1 MRLPTTGILLLGAV
15 ALASSASAQTSPPPS
30 TITRTV
36 IAATKLP
43 TVTEVPLHFRAVAVN
58 IPRGEKSSASPGNS
72 ILYQLSGS
80 TQILA
85 GAETRIL
92 TAAEG
97 LFVAAGTTIVLNAGN
112 DEASN
117 FIQFFLAPAV
127 DLDRP
132 AASAPAAVTELFR
145 TKAPIPGLKSGGYD
159 LNLTRVTFPAQ
170 MPSNAPHHRSGAA
183 LYYIISGMG
192 ANTVEGKT
200 EEKGP
205 GALIYEPFGLVH
217 QWGNPG
223 NDPFTFLAFNINPEG
238 VAAVVAGAPAKS
250 Q

>member
-1 MRLPTTGILLLGAV
+1 MRLPTGILLLGAV
-15 ALASSASAQTSPPPS
+15 ALATSASAQTSPAPS

-36 IAATKLP
+36 IAAAKLP

-58 IPRGEKSSASPGNS
+58 IPRSEKSSASPGNS

-85 GAETRIL
+85 GAETKTLR
-92 TAAEG
+92 AAEG
-97 LFVAAGTTIVLNAGN
+97 LFIAAGTTMVLNAGN
-112 DEASN
+112 DEASS
-117 FIQFFLAPAV
+117 FIQFFLVPAV

-183 LYYIISGMG
+183 LYYIISVWGL
-192 ANTVEGKT
+192 TLSRERPRKRDR
-200 EEKGP
+200 GP
-205 GALIYEPFGLVH
+205 
-217 QWGNPG
+217 
-223 NDPFTFLAFNINPEG
+223 
-238 VAAVVAGAPAKS
+238 
-250 Q
+250 